1 MKLKK
6 NFADLCMTYPLPYQT
21 EKYSE
26 EDCRDD
32 YFKLKGIR
40 WNEIMVEGQEWFQRQ
55 SRESKYPLTYEGNPL
70 FSKDIM

>member
-6 NFADLCMTYPLPYQT
+6 NCKDLCMKYPLPYQT

-40 WNEIMVEGQEWFQRQ
+40 WNEIMVEGEWFQRQ
-55 SRESKYPLTYEGNPL
+55 SQNLN
-70 FSKDIM
+70 IH